1 MSVIIRGYFQ
11 SYEPNYKRIKI
22 MFIEDEFTEN
32 YITNSAKS
40 YGNSPTVAGGFYIKY
55 NGKSKF
61 IIGTQNTTLESLKEN
76 HIICEVKKKTY
87 MHADRN
93 GWYLL
98 LKEMKLA
105 N

>member
-1 MSVIIRGYFQ
+1 MSLTLRGYFQ
-11 SYEPNYKRIKI
+11 SYEPEYKRIKM
-22 MFIEDEFTEN
+22 MFTEDEFTEN

-40 YGNSPTVAGGFYIKY
+40 YGHSPTVEGGFYIKY

-61 IIGTQNTTLESLKEN
+61 INGVQNTTIESLKEK
-76 HIICEVKKKTY
+76 HIICDVQKKIY
-87 MHADRN
+87 SHADRN

-98 LKEMKLA
+98 LREMKLM